1 MSEQIERIAYLQLIN
16 ADTNNNRYYRMRQE
30 GSVIVVEMGRNG
42 AAPVKQ
48 KKPASLWDAIY
59 KKKLAEGYVETADL
73 HIVEKKEVQNEK
85 YIPISNESVRKF
97 FDSICHYANK
107 ELKTKYLVSWKDVTP
122 EMIEKAQEL
131 IGKLDACSDIQ
142 MCRQL
147 LLELFAVIP
156 RKMKSVSEHLPKKL
170 SDMGILLEKEQE
182 LLDVLA
188 AQVSQ
193 DIILKN
199 KGKEITILEALG
211 LEIRPVTAKEEGQ
224 ILKFLSA
231 ESAPRYKRAYRVKNK
246 KTDDRFYA
254 YMKEQGM
261 TDKNVSYLYHGSRN
275 QNYYGLMT
283 QGPLLN
289 PNAPITG
296 KMFGQGIYFA
306 NRARKSIG
314 YTSLYGSY
322 WAGGTSNQAF
332 LAIYKV
338 AYKNAMDVSC
348 HTCEMTRYTAKKIA
362 PYDAVFAHGGA
373 DLINDEIIIY
383 NEAQC
388 TLQYLIELQ

>member
-1 MSEQIERIAYLQLIN
+1 MSERIAYLQLIN
-16 ADTNNNRYYRMRQE
+16 ADANNNRFYRMRQE
-30 GSVIVVEMGRNG
+30 GNVIIVEFGRNG
-42 AAPVKQ
+42 ATPVTQ
-48 KKPASLWDAIY
+48 KKPVSLWDVIY
-59 KKKLAEGYVETADL
+59 NKKIAEGYVETADL

-85 YIPISNESVRKF
+85 YAPIKDSMVRKF
-97 FDSICHYANK
+97 FDDICHYANK
-107 ELKTKYLVSWKDVTP
+107 ELKTKYLVSWSDVT
-122 EMIEKAQEL
+122 EEQINKAQEL
-131 IGKLDACSDIQ
+131 IKKIDNCTDLKKSKE
-142 MCRQL
+142 L
-147 LLELFAVIP
+147 LLELFAIIP
-156 RKMKSVSEHLPKKL
+156 RKMKYVADYLPSSL
-170 SDMGILLEKEQE
+170 CEMGIILQREQE

-199 KGKEITILEALG
+199 KSKEITILEALG
-211 LEIRPVTAKEEGQ
+211 LEIRPVTTKEEEQ

-231 ESAPRYKRAYRVKNK
+231 ESAPRYKRAYRIKNK

-254 YMKEQGM
+254 YMKEHGM

-306 NRARKSIG
+306 NRAKKSIN
-314 YTSLYGSY
+314 YTSLRGSY

-332 LAIYKV
+332 LAVYKV